1 MEFDWHERK
10 REENLDKHRIDFEDA
25 IYIFEGVVLEKN
37 DPRDHNGET
46 RIIAYGEVNGR
57 LLVVVYTWR
66 DGARR
71 IISARKANGR
81 EQRAYHATLSSV
93 APQPDG

>member
-1 MEFDWHERK
+1 MDFDWDERK
-10 REENLDKHRIDFEDA
+10 RVTNLSKHGIDFEDA

-46 RIIAYGEVNGR
+46 RIIAYGEVDGR

>member
-1 MEFDWHERK
+1 MDVEWDERK
-10 REENLDKHRIDFEDA
+10 RETNIDKHGIDFEDA

-37 DPRDHNGET
+37 DPRDHDGET
-46 RIIAYGEVNGR
+46 RIIAYGEVDGR

>member
-1 MEFDWHERK
+1 MDFEWDERK
-10 REENLDKHRIDFEDA
+10 RAANFTKHGIDFEDA
-25 IYIFEGVVLEKN
+25 IYIFEDFVQEKD
-37 DPRDHNGET
+37 DPRDYDGET
-46 RIIAYGEVNGR
+46 RIIAYGEVDGR
-57 LLVVVYTWR
+57 LLAVVYTWR